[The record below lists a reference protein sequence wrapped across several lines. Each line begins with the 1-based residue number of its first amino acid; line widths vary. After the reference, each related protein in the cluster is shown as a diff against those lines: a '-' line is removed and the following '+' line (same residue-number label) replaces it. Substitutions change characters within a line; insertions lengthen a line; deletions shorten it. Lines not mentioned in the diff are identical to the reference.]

1 MSPRRE
7 GSARRRIVLRAL
19 ALAAAPWMALAGLHA
34 SRGPSQAADAPQA
47 ATPSPRAVV
56 SSVAV
61 AAEGEATRIRLRGT
75 GQPQYRLVS
84 DGAGGLVQVEL
95 AGVSLEGL
103 PPQVPVGDGTLES
116 VTLQSLPA
124 AGARVSLRLSGDGNG
139 SVEPV
144 EDGLDVV
151 VSLTRRPPMPKQSLA
166 VAQVAAGEADLAGGG
181 AVADLGFR
189 QEPTRSLVE
198 VGLSIAAPYEVTE
211 ASGERVV
218 LDIRKT
224 ALPPKF
230 RRALD
235 TSAFSGAVKMIAAY
249 ERGSDVRVVVDLRRP
264 VPYHL
269 TRNGGQITLAF
280 EGGSDEPRPS
290 QTGEVR
296 TGGREIVVIEGA
308 PQGAVPQGAAQGGSV
323 EVRQESASA
332 VPPDA
337 AALGYTGRR
346 LSMDFVDADIRNV
359 LRIIGEV
366 SGLNVVAGD
375 GVQGKVTVRMVDVPW
390 DQALDVILKTRG
402 LDQVREGNVIRIA
415 PAEKIAQERAKQEEA
430 RKTAVAEAPLFN
442 DIIPVNYAT
451 AGEVLDKV
459 QAVLSERGSVS
470 VDQRTNALL
479 VKDTAERLAE
489 VRELVARLDTQT
501 PQVLIEARIVEV
513 ASSFARDLGIQWG
526 GSFNADTAHGSS
538 TGWAFP
544 HSINAQGSSGVENF
558 AVNLPAAVGAASPGG
573 ALALTFGSIDDV
585 LTLDLRLS
593 AIESSGRGRVVSSPR
608 VTTLDNKTAEISQ
621 GIEIPFTTA
630 TEEKIETSSI
640 DYKLKLNVTP
650 HVTSD
655 RSIIM
660 KIDVTKDAPSTTFFA
675 VDSRTPAKETRAAT
689 TEVLVKDGETTV
701 IGGIITDT
709 QGDQE
714 LSVPFL
720 GKIPY
725 LGALFRKKEKRVDK
739 TELIIFITPKIANL
753 QSVARNP

>member
-1 MSPRRE
+1 M
-7 GSARRRIVLRAL
+7 
-19 ALAAAPWMALAGLHA
+19 
-34 SRGPSQAADAPQA
+34 
-47 ATPSPRAVV
+47 
-56 SSVAV
+56 
-61 AAEGEATRIRLRGT
+61 
-75 GQPQYRLVS
+75 
-84 DGAGGLVQVEL
+84 
-95 AGVSLEGL
+95 
-103 PPQVPVGDGTLES
+103 
-116 VTLQSLPA
+116 
-124 AGARVSLRLSGDGNG
+124 
-139 SVEPV
+139 
-144 EDGLDVV
+144 
-151 VSLTRRPPMPKQSLA
+151 
-166 VAQVAAGEADLAGGG
+166 
-181 AVADLGFR
+181 
-189 QEPTRSLVE
+189 
-198 VGLSIAAPYEVTE
+198 
-211 ASGERVV
+211 
-218 LDIRKT
+218 
-224 ALPPKF
+224 
-230 RRALD
+230 
-235 TSAFSGAVKMIAAY
+235 
-249 ERGSDVRVVVDLRRP
+249 
-264 VPYHL
+264 
-269 TRNGGQITLAF
+269 
-280 EGGSDEPRPS
+280 
-290 QTGEVR
+290 
-296 TGGREIVVIEGA
+296 
-308 PQGAVPQGAAQGGSV
+308 
-323 EVRQESASA
+323 
-332 VPPDA
+332 
-337 AALGYTGRR
+337 
-346 LSMDFVDADIRNV
+346 
-359 LRIIGEV
+359 
-366 SGLNVVAGD
+366 
-375 GVQGKVTVRMVDVPW
+375 
-390 DQALDVILKTRG
+390 
-402 LDQVREGNVIRIA
+402 
-415 PAEKIAQERAKQEEA
+415 
-430 RKTAVAEAPLFN
+430 
-442 DIIPVNYAT
+442 NYAT

-479 VKDTAERLAE
+479 VKDTADRLDE

-513 ASSFARDLGIQWG
+513 ASTFARDLGIQWG
-526 GSFNADTAHGSS
+526 GSFNADTSHGSS

-709 QGDQE
+709 QGDRE